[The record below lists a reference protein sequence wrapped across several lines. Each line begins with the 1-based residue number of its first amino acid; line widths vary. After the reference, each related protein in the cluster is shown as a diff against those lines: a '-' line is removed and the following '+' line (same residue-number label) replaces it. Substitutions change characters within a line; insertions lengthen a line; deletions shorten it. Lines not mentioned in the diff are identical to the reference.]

1 MEPEKKTEAP
11 PVIEFFITYGW
22 AILVILVGLGIF
34 IYFGLI
40 NIEGDT
46 CKIAPKLKCKEF
58 SVEEDKVI
66 LTIENKMD
74 QLLLGI
80 DVTVEG
86 CSDIDKGNIL
96 DKEKEETFIITGCN
110 NKVGEEFNNKINFTY
125 IAEDG
130 KTYSKI
136 GKIIK
141 TVT

>member
-1 MEPEKKTEAP
+1 MNSEKKSQVA
-11 PVIEFFITYGW
+11 VMEFFVTYGW
-22 AILVILVGLGIF
+22 AILVILVGLGIL

-46 CKIAPKLKCKEF
+46 CKITPKLKCKEF
-58 SVEEDKVI
+58 TVEKDKVI

-80 DVTVEG
+80 DLGVKG
-86 CSDIDKGNIL
+86 CSEIDKGNIL
-96 DKEKEETFIITGCN
+96 DKEKEETFIISGCN
-110 NKVGEEFNNKINFTY
+110 NKVGEKLNTEINFTY

-130 KTYSKI
+130 KIYSKI